1 MKKTNVIW
9 LCESAV
15 MIALSTVL
23 SLFAV
28 IKMPYGGSVT
38 AFSMVPPLLIA
49 YRYGISKGLA
59 TGFIHG
65 LLQLFLGFSDVS
77 YAFGISAAAGIAV
90 IMLDYII
97 AFGVLGLGGIFRKTF
112 SKQGSAVISG
122 ALMVCFL
129 RFLCHVISGSTVWA
143 GVSIPS
149 GESFVYSLVYNSA
162 YMIPETFVTLAG
174 AWYVSRVID
183 MRGETLSRNNEGALG
198 KDVFSIIGVA
208 LILGAVIFD
217 ALTLFSSIQ
226 TEAGYDITN
235 IKTADFGMIGIVSAI
250 CIGVGI
256 ALILL
261 KKGKSMLKN

>member
-1 MKKTNVIW
+1 MKKTNVMW

-49 YRYGISKGLA
+49 YRYGTLKGLA

-65 LLQLFLGFSDVS
+65 LLQMFLGLSDVS

-90 IMLDYII
+90 ILLDYIV
-97 AFGVLGLGGIFRKTF
+97 AFGVLGLGGAFRKAFKT
-112 SKQGSAVISG
+112 QGSAVLSG
-122 ALMVCFL
+122 ALLVCLL
-129 RFLCHVISGSTVWA
+129 RFICHVISGCTVWA
-143 GVSIPS
+143 GVSIPDAE
-149 GESFVYSLVYNSA
+149 GFIYSLVYNSA

-183 MRGETLSRNNEGALG
+183 MRGQTLSRNREGAIG
-198 KDVFSIIGVA
+198 SDIFSILGVA
-208 LILGAVIFD
+208 LILGGVLFD
-217 ALTLFSSIQ
+217 ALSLFSSIQ

-235 IKTADFGMIGIVSAI
+235 VANADFVTIGIVSAV
-250 CIGVGI
+250 CFAIGVV
-256 ALILL
+256 LIIIG
-261 KKGKSMLKN
+261 KKKKEC